1 MNMMDSY
8 VYHVDV
14 EKTGARQCR
23 LSVEGMPQI
32 QISAPPEF
40 AGLPGIWTPE
50 HLLIAATASCFLTT
64 FQAIA
69 ELHKLDVAEFRMIAF
84 GRLEKVQGEGY
95 RFTEI
100 TLAPEIHVAHNDVEK
115 ALKVIDKAQKNCFV
129 SKSLRTTVQVEPHFV
144 SAVAELANV

>member
-8 VYHVDV
+8 VYHVEV
-14 EKTGARQCR
+14 EKTGPRESR
-23 LSVEGMPQI
+23 VSVEGMPRI
-32 QISAPPEF
+32 EISAPPEF
-40 AGLPGIWTPE
+40 SGRPGMWTPE
-50 HLLIAATASCFLTT
+50 HLLIAATASCFMTT

-69 ELHKLDVAEFRMIAF
+69 GLHKVDVQEFKMVAF

-100 TLAPEIHVAHNDVEK
+100 TLAPEIHVAHDDVEK
-115 ALKVIDKAQKNCFV
+115 ALKVIEKAQKNCFV

-144 SAVAELANV
+144 SAVAELANP